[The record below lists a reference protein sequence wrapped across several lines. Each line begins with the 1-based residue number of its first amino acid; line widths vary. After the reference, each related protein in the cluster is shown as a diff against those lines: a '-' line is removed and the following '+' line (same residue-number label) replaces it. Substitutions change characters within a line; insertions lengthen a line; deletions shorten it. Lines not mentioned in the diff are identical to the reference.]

1 MRKKKANTQAE
12 TKPMFFKADLLRSKR
27 FADKRDILNVVLKA
41 DMPYTMEQVEKL
53 IEMFLNS
60 KEVK

>member
-1 MRKKKANTQAE
+1 MRKKANTQAE
-12 TKPMFFKADLLRSKR
+12 IKPLFFKGDLLRSKR

-41 DMPYTMEQVEKL
+41 DMPYSMEQVEKL
-53 IEMFLNS
+53 IDMFLKS